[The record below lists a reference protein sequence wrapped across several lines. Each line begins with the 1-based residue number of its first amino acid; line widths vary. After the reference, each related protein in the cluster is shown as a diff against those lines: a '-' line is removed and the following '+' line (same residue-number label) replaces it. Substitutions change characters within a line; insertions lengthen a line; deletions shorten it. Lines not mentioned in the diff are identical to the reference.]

1 MPDSAKSDPATAD
14 PSITCP
20 HCQGSIKL
28 SESLAAP
35 LLVRREAELKQQ
47 IARQAAEL
55 DKRSGALRQQE
66 QALEQLR
73 AGLDEQVLQRLAA
86 ERGRIS
92 AEEQRKARLLLG
104 GELAAKQQEVS
115 ELGELCATQ
124 QRRLA
129 EAQQLQAE
137 MLRKERDLQ
146 QARQE
151 MAAVIE
157 QRVNEGLAAI
167 QQKAR
172 QDADQQLRLKISE
185 RDTIIQRM
193 QRQIEE
199 MQRKAEQVSQQLQGE
214 VQELDLQILLAAR
227 FPRDH
232 IVPVPKGEHGG
243 DVLQQV
249 GSCTG
254 TCGSILWESK
264 RTKHWSDTWL
274 AKLRDDQRA
283 AKADIAVIVSQALPK
298 DVDSFALIDNV
309 YVVSP
314 RCVVPLATTL
324 RQALSEVSMARQAC
338 EGQQTKIEM
347 VYQYLTGSRFRQRI
361 QAIVE
366 AFVAMQE
373 DLNAEKRSAQRQ
385 WAKRQTQI
393 ERVIDSTAG
402 LYGDLQGIAGKTL
415 QEIEGLSLPMLDP
428 PARRAG

>member
-1 MPDSAKSDPATAD
+1 MSDPT
-14 PSITCP
+14 ITCP

-47 IARQAAEL
+47 LARQAAEL
-55 DKRSGALRQQE
+55 DQRNGALRQQE

-73 AGLDEQVLQRLAA
+73 AGLDEQVMQRLAG
-86 ERGRIS
+86 ERSRI
-92 AEEQRKARLLLG
+92 AMEEQRKARLLLG
-104 GELAAKQQEVS
+104 GELAAKQQELS
-115 ELGELCATQ
+115 ELGELCTTQ
-124 QRRLA
+124 QRRLT
-129 EAQQLQAE
+129 EIQQVQAE
-137 MLRKERDLQ
+137 MLRKERELL
-146 QARQE
+146 QARAE
-151 MAAVIE
+151 MDSLVE
-157 QRVNEGLAAI
+157 QRVNASLSTI

-193 QRQIEE
+193 QRQIED

-214 VQELDLQILLAAR
+214 VQELDLEILLAAR
-227 FPRDH
+227 FARDH
-232 IVPVPKGEHGG
+232 IVPVPKGEYGG

-249 GSCTG
+249 KNCTG
-254 TCGSILWESK
+254 VCGSILWESK
-264 RTKHWSDTWL
+264 RTKHWSDAWL
-274 AKLRDDQRA
+274 AKLRDDQRCA
-283 AKADIAVIVSQALPK
+283 QADIAVIVSQVLPK

-324 RQALSEVSMARQAC
+324 RQALIEVSMARQAC
-338 EGQQTKIEM
+338 EGQHTKVEM
-347 VYQYLTGSRFRQRI
+347 VYQYLTGQRFRQRI

-373 DLNAEKRSAQRQ
+373 DLNAEKRAAQRQ

-415 QEIEGLSLPMLDP
+415 QEIEGLSLPMLDA

>member
-1 MPDSAKSDPATAD
+1 MSDPI
-14 PSITCP
+14 ITCP
-20 HCQGSIKL
+20 QCQGSIKL

-35 LLVRREAELKQQ
+35 LLIKREAELRQQ
-47 IARQAAEL
+47 LARQAAEL
-55 DKRSGALRQQE
+55 ERRNGALRQQE

-73 AGLDEQVLQRLAA
+73 AGLDEQVMQRLAG
-86 ERGRIS
+86 ERTRI
-92 AEEQRKARLLLG
+92 AVEEQRKARLLLG
-104 GELAAKQQEVS
+104 GELAAKQQELS
-115 ELGELCATQ
+115 ELGELCTTQ

-129 EAQQLQAE
+129 AAQQAQAE
-137 MLRKERDLQ
+137 ILRKERELL
-146 QARQE
+146 QARAE
-151 MAAVIE
+151 MDSLIE
-157 QRVNEGLAAI
+157 QRVNASLATI
-167 QQKAR
+167 QHKAR

-193 QRQIEE
+193 QRQIED
-199 MQRKAEQVSQQLQGE
+199 MQRKADQVSQQLQGE
-214 VQELDLQILLAAR
+214 VQELDLEILLAAR
-227 FPRDH
+227 FARDQ

-243 DVLQQV
+243 DVLQHV
-249 GSCTG
+249 KNCTG
-254 TCGSILWESK
+254 TCGAILWESK
-264 RTKHWSDTWL
+264 RTKHWSDAWL
-274 AKLRDDQRA
+274 AKLRDDQRCA
-283 AKADIAVIVSQALPK
+283 HADIAVIVSQALPK

-324 RQALSEVSMARQAC
+324 RQALIEVSMARQAG
-338 EGQQTKIEM
+338 EGQHTKVEM
-347 VYQYLTGSRFRQRI
+347 VYQYLTGQRFRQRI

-373 DLNAEKRSAQRQ
+373 DLNAEKRAAQRQ

-415 QEIEGLSLPMLDP
+415 QEIEGLSLPMLDA